1 MFPAGRR
8 AAPRSGKDHR
18 RSPMTRPATG
28 PAHTTGDR
36 TKPISRR
43 TRRDRPYAADGEVFD
58 HVSRGLFK
66 SDGTGTRRSSAWRRP
81 RMDRSVRGRPAS
93 SRAAMARCRRRRPSS
108 STRSRRGGGSDTP
121 VDGRPLLEQVR
132 FEFSALPA
140 GTRIMSRMTF
150 TPNARVTA
158 ALGPLLRRVIAR
170 NVRTNTERMRET
182 IEGDWGAGR
191 Q

>member
-1 MFPAGRR
+1 MKPIYE
-8 AAPRSGKDHR
+8 STNEMDL
-18 RSPMTRPATG
+18 TRP
-28 PAHTTGDR
+28 
-36 TKPISRR
+36 I
-43 TRRDRPYAADGEVFD
+43 GEVFD
-58 HVSRGLFK
+58 HVARGLFENHGRWDPAVVGMAK
-66 SDGTGTRRSSAWRRP
+66 TSDGPIGQGTTGIESRRYGAW
-81 RMDRSVRGRPAS
+81 
-93 SRAAMARCRRRRPSS
+93 SS
-108 STRSRRGGGSDTP
+108 SVSFVVDAFEEGRRFGFRST
-121 VDGRPLLEQVR
+121 DGPLLEQVR

-158 ALGPLLRRVIAR
+158 AMGPLLRRVIAR